1 MGCLL
6 GESGIWIIRSFDAHE
21 KVSIIRDHF
30 NHRYI
35 DQEMEL
41 EMIYRGNN
49 RFSKR
54 NNRIHM
60 KEMKG
65 WVSNSGGDKVG
76 RGVNNHCARSRGNR
90 KWSYCYL
97 LLHFIPSNSI
107 QRRYTLILFLESK

>member
-6 GESGIWIIRSFDAHE
+6 GESGIWIIRSFDSHE

-54 NNRIHM
+54 NDRIRM
-60 KEMKG
+60 KEMMG
-65 WVSNSGGDKVG
+65 WVSNSSGDKVG
-76 RGVNNHCARSRGNR
+76 RSVNDHCARSRGNR
-90 KWSYCYL
+90 NCNCCS
-97 LLHFIPSNSI
+97 S
-107 QRRYTLILFLESK
+107 